1 MHKTGQY
8 LRPGTGR
15 IRPLAISK
23 QVTEIHN
30 ATKLETMLG
39 GVGTQTGNCN
49 PPARLDTVYIIGLV
63 VQCGSG
69 SLRQDGPHGTTAVV
83 AGCPSVPSP
92 PRHAKPKDDPQ
103 SLPRWGRV
111 VWPRYRT
118 HSRCFIFSK
127 NPNPSPAIPPP
138 GPVVTVTNLT
148 ATSTPGTRPLSPDR
162 QAPEGCLI
170 HAPYRVHAPRAAVSS
185 ARGPSIWWFGRLL
198 A

>member
-69 SLRQDGPHGTTAVV
+69 SLRQDGPYGTTAVV

-92 PRHAKPKDDPQ
+92 PRHAKPKDDP
-103 SLPRWGRV
+103 
-111 VWPRYRT
+111 
-118 HSRCFIFSK
+118 SRC
-127 NPNPSPAIPPP
+127 PAGVVSFGHDIARIRVALFFEKSEPLP
-138 GPVVTVTNLT
+138 G
-148 ATSTPGTRPLSPDR
+148 LSR
-162 QAPEGCLI
+162 HQAPL
-170 HAPYRVHAPRAAVSS
+170 
-185 ARGPSIWWFGRLL
+185 
-198 A
+198 